1 MALAWPCLLAG
12 VPMPPSCGRSGF
24 TRNGEGVQSVILG
37 LVEDEDDFSIPITQS
52 KQSTGKMWKKLLL
65 VEEVSTSKSGC
76 TLFLLWT
83 WAFFSGKKQESPTLK
98 REKNNY
104 RNNYRNMFF
113 HFFPMFSY
121 RNMFFPYV
129 FLCFFWS
136 FLGSINRNATWLG
149 SVWKNLVVPPQ
160 QISWPGRVAGWFHLK
175 YAKFAEVYEV
185 YSFQKFGNIQ
195 VYYFLDFQ
203 VGLCKVSSM
212 LGFSYLNWRYLPH
225 IRPI

>member
-1 MALAWPCLLAG
+1 MILAYPSHNPSNPLARCEKNFCW
-12 VPMPPSCGRSGF
+12 S
-24 TRNGEGVQSVILG
+24 
-37 LVEDEDDFSIPITQS
+37 
-52 KQSTGKMWKKLLL
+52 KKLAHPSRAAL
-65 VEEVSTSKSGC
+65 SFCSGHGP
-76 TLFLLWT
+76 
-83 WAFFSGKKQESPTLK
+83 FFQERNRNPLHWNGKKTIIETC
-98 REKNNY
+98 
-104 RNNYRNMFF
+104 FF

-225 IRPI
+225 IRAYIRPM